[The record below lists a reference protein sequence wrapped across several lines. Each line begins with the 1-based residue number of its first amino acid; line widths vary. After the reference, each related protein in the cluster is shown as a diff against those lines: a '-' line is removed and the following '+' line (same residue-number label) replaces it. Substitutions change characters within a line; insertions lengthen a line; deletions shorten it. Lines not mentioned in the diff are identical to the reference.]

1 MIKYVSIQKEGKVM
15 LPPSMLIGSQTK
27 KIIQIC
33 EAVAA
38 EIGAATIVKK
48 KIEDILLALQEND
61 FKVIIFDLDMEG
73 MEALKTIR
81 LIRRM
86 RPKIP
91 LITLAE
97 KIDKKIGGKI
107 LSEGVFHIILAPN
120 KNNMTIAL
128 SAVLKIKN

>member
-1 MIKYVSIQKEGKVM
+1 M
-15 LPPSMLIGSQTK
+15 LPPNMLIGSQNETT
-27 KIIQIC
+27 IHIC
-33 EAVAA
+33 EEVAA
-38 EIGAATIVKK
+38 EIDAATIVKK
-48 KIEDILLALQEND
+48 KIEDILLALQESD

-97 KIDKKIGGKI
+97 KIDKKVGGEI

-120 KNNMTIAL
+120 RENLSAAL

>member
-1 MIKYVSIQKEGKVM
+1 
-15 LPPSMLIGSQTK
+15 MLIGSQAETL
-27 KIIQIC
+27 IQIC
-33 EAVAA
+33 EEVAG
-38 EIGAATIVKK
+38 EMGASTIVKK
-48 KIEDILLALQEND
+48 KIEDILLALQESD
-61 FKVIIFDLDMEG
+61 FKVIIFDLDIEG

-97 KIDKKIGGKI
+97 KIDKKNGAKI

-120 KNNMTIAL
+120 RKNVSAAL